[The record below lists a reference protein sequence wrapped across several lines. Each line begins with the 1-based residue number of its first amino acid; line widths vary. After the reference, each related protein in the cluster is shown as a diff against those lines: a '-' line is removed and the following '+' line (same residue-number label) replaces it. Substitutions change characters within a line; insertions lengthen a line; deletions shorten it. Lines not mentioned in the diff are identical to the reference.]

1 MAAVD
6 QVVMVKWN
14 INITLTHLLSTPSTG
29 WSTAGVA
36 DSKLISESL
45 LLKCYPYKPS
55 ERVFIKVISLQSFY
69 ILSLVY

>member
-14 INITLTHLLSTPSTG
+14 TNITLTHLLSTPSTG

-55 ERVFIKVISLQSFY
+55 ERVFIKVISLQSFS